1 MPKVLQCDRCHR
13 ILDYQYY
20 EVPFHLKSTD
30 VGTNTL
36 CKPCVDNLKRI
47 LVQFWKVRVTE
58 EPTRERIGIGIP
70 ESISF
75 IPHNNPGPTL
85 EKLKPNKPKE
95 SILKRFWNW

>member
-13 ILDYQYY
+13 ILDHGY

-47 LVQFWKVRVTE
+47 LVQFWKVRE

-75 IPHNNPGPTL
+75 IPHNNPEPTL
-85 EKLKPNKPKE
+85 EKLKLNKPKQN
-95 SILKRFWNW
+95 ILKRFWNW